1 MSGALEAIARQVW
14 DGEPGYQ
21 SVSVLL
27 RPISWVYGG
36 SVGVRNQFLDWG
48 GAIRPEGVSVVSVGN
63 LAVGGTGKT
72 PVAGWVVEQL
82 LRQGHRPAVVA
93 RGYGRDE
100 IALHASWHPGTPVI
114 ANPDRVAGA
123 LEAAA
128 QGADV
133 VVLDDGFQH
142 RRLARDVDLVLLAA
156 EDRFPGHLLPSGPY
170 RESVRGLSRADGIIV
185 TRKVASRETAQGL
198 IEKAR
203 RWAPDSAIALVHLR
217 PSGWTTLSGETAE
230 APDTAVLVA
239 AGIARPQAFWD
250 VVAWESGQEVELLA
264 FADHH
269 EYDAADVDHIQRIA
283 GGRVIVVTEK
293 DSMKL
298 RPYSDGLGD
307 VRVLHQEVYFESGR
321 EDIEVLLTL
330 SAGPVQ

>member
-1 MSGALEAIARQVW
+1 MSGALEAFARQVW
-14 DGEPGYQ
+14 GGEPGYQ
-21 SVSVLL
+21 CVSVLL
-27 RPISWVYGG
+27 RPVSWLYGA
-36 SVGVRNQFLDWG
+36 SVGVRNQLLDWG
-48 GAIRPEGVSVVSVGN
+48 GAIRPEGVSVISVGN

-72 PVAGWVVEQL
+72 PVAGWVVEHL

-114 ANPDRVAGA
+114 ANPDRVAGV

-185 TRKVASRETAQGL
+185 TRKVASLQTAEGL
-198 IEKAR
+198 VEKAR
-203 RWAPDSAIALVHLR
+203 HVAPDAAVAVVHLR
-217 PSGWTTLSGETAE
+217 PAGWTTLSGEAAE
-230 APDTAVLVA
+230 APDRAVLAA

-250 VVAWESGQEVELLA
+250 AVAWESGQEVELLA

-269 EYDAADVDHIQRIA
+269 EYHAADIEHIKTTA
-283 GGRVIVVTEK
+283 GERVIVVTEK

-307 VRVLHQEVYFESGR
+307 VRVLCQEVHFESGR
-321 EDIEVLLTL
+321 EDIEMLLTL
-330 SAGPVQ
+330 SAGPAQ